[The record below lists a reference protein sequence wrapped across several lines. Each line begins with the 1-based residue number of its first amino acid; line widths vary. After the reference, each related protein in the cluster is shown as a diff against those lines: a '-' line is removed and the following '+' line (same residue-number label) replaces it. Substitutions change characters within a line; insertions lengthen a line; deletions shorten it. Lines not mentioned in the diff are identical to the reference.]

1 MAGPAASMRYAPCLS
16 RHRAAVPP
24 DMPSHLKP
32 LPIIVATAL
41 ILFWIAGLAWPE
53 EARKGEIGRL
63 RWAFII
69 VTTLSF
75 VTPSIWVYA
84 VAMPAVVLAFML
96 PAPQKAERA
105 AILWALLLLAVP
117 NVGAYIPGFG
127 SIGNFFEMTHSRALT
142 FALMLPALLFIGKG
156 PRQPGPL
163 GVVADWFVLAYFA
176 VQLVVMLPFAS
187 RTDLIRQAFV
197 LGVDTLLPYWIFSRA
212 FTTPQA
218 LRGALRAYVLVAMV
232 LALLSMF
239 ESVRRW
245 PLYDAVPEGWN
256 IDWDMNVFL
265 ERAGFLRAKAS
276 AGHSLMYGCVL
287 VLALGFWGAIKND
300 VHYRALGWLG
310 TLALLGGLAASLA
323 RGSWLGAALMFVL
336 LIVLGEGAVRR
347 LVFAVIAGI
356 GIVAVASQIPALQFV
371 VDMLPFVGHV
381 DAENVVYR
389 QRLLEISLGLIA
401 NSPWLGVPGYLNY
414 MEELRQGQ
422 GIIDIVNSYLGIAL
436 TTGVVGLGCFVGIF
450 LATLVPLWRLRSHAE
465 ASAEGRHM
473 ANYLIAT
480 TMALLFVLVT
490 TSSIVVVL
498 QLTYMLAGLSVS
510 CARLY
515 MPERRRLQP
524 DAGPM
529 HGSYA
534 GPAQRPLGPATGSG
548 LLPVRR
554 P

>member
-1 MAGPAASMRYAPCLS
+1 
-16 RHRAAVPP
+16 
-24 DMPSHLKP
+24 MPSHLKP
-32 LPIIVATAL
+32 LPIILATAL
-41 ILFWIAGLAWPE
+41 LLFWIAGLAWPDH
-53 EARKGEIGRL
+53 ARKGEIARL
-63 RWAFII
+63 RWAFLI

-84 VAMPAVVLAFML
+84 VAMPAVVLGFLM
-96 PAPQKAERA
+96 PAKDKAERA
-105 AILWALLLLAVP
+105 AVLWALLLLAVP

-142 FALMLPALLFIGKG
+142 FALMLPALLFIGRG

-163 GVVADWFVLAYFA
+163 GIAADWFVLAYFA

-197 LGVDTLLPYWIFSRA
+197 LSVDTLLPYWIFSRA
-212 FTTPQA
+212 FTTPEG
-218 LRGALRAYVLVAMV
+218 LRSALRAYVLVAMV
-232 LALLSMF
+232 LSILAMF

-245 PLYDAVPEGWN
+245 PLYDAVPEGWR

-276 AGHSLMYGCVL
+276 AGHSLMFGCVL
-287 VLALGFWGAIKND
+287 VLAMGFWGAIKND
-300 VHYRALGWLG
+300 VRYRALGWLG
-310 TLALLGGLAASLA
+310 TLALVGGLGASLA

-347 LVFAVIAGI
+347 LVFAVLAGI
-356 GIVAVASQIPALQFV
+356 GILAVASQIPAMRFL

-436 TTGVVGLGCFVGIF
+436 TTGVVGLSCFVGIF
-450 LATLVPLWRLRSHAE
+450 LAVMLPLWRLRRHAE

-480 TMALLFVLVT
+480 IVSLLFVLVT

-498 QLTYMLAGLSVS
+498 QLTYMLAGLGVS

-515 MPERRRLQP
+515 MPEKRRLQP
-524 DAGPM
+524 DAGLM
-529 HGSYA
+529 YGSHA
-534 GPAQRPLGPATGSG
+534 GPARRPAGTAAAPG

>member
-1 MAGPAASMRYAPCLS
+1 MSP
-16 RHRAAVPP
+16 
-24 DMPSHLKP
+24 HLKP
-32 LPIIVATAL
+32 LPIILATAL
-41 ILFWIAGLAWPE
+41 LLFWIAGLAWPE
-53 EARKGEIGRL
+53 QARKGEIGRL
-63 RWAFII
+63 RWAFLI

-75 VTPSIWVYA
+75 VSPSIWVYTL
-84 VAMPAVVLAFML
+84 AMPVVVLAFML
-96 PAPQKAERA
+96 PARQKAERA

-117 NVGAYIPGFG
+117 NLGAYIPGFG

-142 FALMLPALLFIGKG
+142 FALLLPAMLGIGRG

-163 GVVADWFVLAYFA
+163 GVAADWFVLAYFG
-176 VQLVVMLPFAS
+176 VQLAVMLPYAS

-197 LGVDTLLPYWIFSRA
+197 LGVDTLLPYWVFSRA
-212 FTTPQA
+212 FTTPEG
-218 LRGALRAYVLVAMV
+218 LRSALRAYVLVAMV
-232 LALLSMF
+232 LSLLAMF

-276 AGHSLMYGCVL
+276 AGHSLMFGCVL
-287 VLALGFWGAIKND
+287 VLGLGFWGAIKND
-300 VHYRALGWLG
+300 VRYRALAWLG
-310 TLALLGGLAASLA
+310 TLALVGGLAASLA

-336 LIVLGEGAVRR
+336 LIFLGEGAGRR
-347 LVFAVIAGI
+347 LVYAVVGGI
-356 GIVAVASQIPALQFV
+356 GIVAVASLIPALHFV

-381 DAENVVYR
+381 DSENVEYR

-436 TTGVVGLGCFVGIF
+436 TTGVVGLACFVGIF
-450 LATLVPLWRLRSHAE
+450 LATLSSLWRLRGHAD

-480 TMALLFVLVT
+480 TIALLFVLVT

-515 MPERRRLQP
+515 MPERGRLQP

-529 HGSYA
+529 AGRPA
-534 GPAQRPLGPATGSG
+534 GPPQRPLARPSTPPG